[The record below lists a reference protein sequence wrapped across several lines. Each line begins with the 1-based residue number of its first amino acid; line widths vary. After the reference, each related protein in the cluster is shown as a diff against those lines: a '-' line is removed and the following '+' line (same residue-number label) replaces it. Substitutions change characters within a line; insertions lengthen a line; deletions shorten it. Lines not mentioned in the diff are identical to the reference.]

1 MDGGCSVQIK
11 SALTFPLPWAWL
23 DPGRSGALSLLPV
36 GLQCNI
42 RITTQNCQATGVTM
56 FHSSL
61 RCSVASVCLL
71 LSTSVLAQDE
81 LAARQQAAATVADG
95 FLQQLQTDLQTELA
109 NGPAEAATICRDI
122 APLLASQLSRLN
134 GWQVTRVG
142 TRVRN
147 PLLGLPDAWERKV
160 LNEFATRKEQGEDL
174 ATLTH
179 GEVVEFEGR
188 LEYHY
193 MKAIGVQPACLSCH
207 GSPEQI
213 PQGVKDS
220 LAQFYPQDQAVGYA
234 IGDLRGAVSIRQPLE
249 VPLTGE

>member
-1 MDGGCSVQIK
+1 MS
-11 SALTFPLPWAWL
+11 
-23 DPGRSGALSLLPV
+23 RSGFRSAVIVAGLLWS
-36 GLQCNI
+36 GAGQ
-42 RITTQNCQATGVTM
+42 
-56 FHSSL
+56 
-61 RCSVASVCLL
+61 
-71 LSTSVLAQDE
+71 AQDE

-95 FLQQLQTDLQTELA
+95 FLQQLQSELQRELA

-134 GWQVTRVG
+134 GWQVTRIG

-160 LNEFATRKEQGEDL
+160 LNEFATRQDQGEAL

-188 LEYHY
+188 LEYRY
-193 MKAIGVQPACLSCH
+193 MKAIGVQPACLTCH
-207 GSPEQI
+207 GSAEQI

-220 LAQFYPQDQAVGYA
+220 IAQFYPLDQAVGYA

>member
-1 MDGGCSVQIK
+1 MSRLSFRNSVL
-11 SALTFPLPWAWL
+11 AA
-23 DPGRSGALSLLPV
+23 
-36 GLQCNI
+36 
-42 RITTQNCQATGVTM
+42 
-56 FHSSL
+56 
-61 RCSVASVCLL
+61 CLL
-71 LSTSVLAQDE
+71 LPCVAQAQDE
-81 LAARQQAAATVADG
+81 LAARQSAAVTVATG
-95 FLQQLQTDLQTELA
+95 FLQQLQSELQRELA

-160 LNEFATRKEQGEDL
+160 LNEFAARQDQGEDL

-188 LEYHY
+188 LEYRY
-193 MKAIGVQPACLSCH
+193 MKAIGVQPACLTCH
-207 GSPEQI
+207 GSAAQI
-213 PQGVKDS
+213 PQGVQDS
-220 LAQFYPQDQAVGYA
+220 IAQFYPQDQAVGYA

>member
-1 MDGGCSVQIK
+1 MSRPSFRRAVL
-11 SALTFPLPWAWL
+11 AA
-23 DPGRSGALSLLPV
+23 
-36 GLQCNI
+36 
-42 RITTQNCQATGVTM
+42 
-56 FHSSL
+56 
-61 RCSVASVCLL
+61 CLL
-71 LSTSVLAQDE
+71 LPCAAQAQDE
-81 LAARQQAAATVADG
+81 LAARQLAAATVATG

-160 LNEFATRKEQGEDL
+160 LNDFAARKDQGEDL
-174 ATLTH
+174 AILTH

-188 LEYHY
+188 LEYRY
-193 MKAIGVQPACLSCH
+193 MQAIGVQPACLTCH
-207 GSPEQI
+207 GSADQI
-213 PQGVKDS
+213 PQGVQDS
-220 LAQFYPQDQAVGYA
+220 IAQFYPQDQAVGYA

>member
-1 MDGGCSVQIK
+1 MSRLSFRNSVL
-11 SALTFPLPWAWL
+11 AA
-23 DPGRSGALSLLPV
+23 
-36 GLQCNI
+36 
-42 RITTQNCQATGVTM
+42 
-56 FHSSL
+56 
-61 RCSVASVCLL
+61 CLL
-71 LSTSVLAQDE
+71 LPCVAQAQDE
-81 LAARQQAAATVADG
+81 LAARQSAAVTVANG
-95 FLQQLQTDLQTELA
+95 FLQQLQSELQRELA

-122 APLLASQLSRLN
+122 APLLASQLSRRN

-160 LNEFATRKEQGEDL
+160 LNEFAARQDQGEDL

-188 LEYHY
+188 LEYRY
-193 MKAIGVQPACLSCH
+193 MKAIGVQPACLTCH
-207 GSPEQI
+207 GSAAQI
-213 PQGVKDS
+213 PQAVQDS
-220 LAQFYPQDQAVGYA
+220 IAQFYPQDQAVGYA

>member
-1 MDGGCSVQIK
+1 
-11 SALTFPLPWAWL
+11 
-23 DPGRSGALSLLPV
+23 
-36 GLQCNI
+36 
-42 RITTQNCQATGVTM
+42 M

>member
-1 MDGGCSVQIK
+1 MSRPLFR
-11 SALTFPLPWAWL
+11 SA
-23 DPGRSGALSLLPV
+23 V
-36 GLQCNI
+36 
-42 RITTQNCQATGVTM
+42 
-56 FHSSL
+56 
-61 RCSVASVCLL
+61 VAALL
-71 LSTSVLAQDE
+71 LSGAVQAQDE

-95 FLQQLQTDLQTELA
+95 FLQQLQSELQRELA
-109 NGPAEAATICRDI
+109 SGPAEAATICRDI

-160 LNEFATRKEQGEDL
+160 LNEFAARQEQGEAL
-174 ATLTH
+174 ATLTQ

-188 LEYHY
+188 LEYRY
-193 MKAIGVQPACLSCH
+193 MKAIGVQPACITCH
-207 GSPEQI
+207 GSVEQI

-220 LAQFYPQDQAVGYA
+220 IAQFYPQDQAVGYA

>member
-1 MDGGCSVQIK
+1 VL
-11 SALTFPLPWAWL
+11 AA
-23 DPGRSGALSLLPV
+23 
-36 GLQCNI
+36 
-42 RITTQNCQATGVTM
+42 
-56 FHSSL
+56 
-61 RCSVASVCLL
+61 CLL
-71 LSTSVLAQDE
+71 LPCVAQAQDE
-81 LAARQQAAATVADG
+81 LAARQSAAVTVANG
-95 FLQQLQTDLQTELA
+95 FLQQLQSELQRELA

-122 APLLASQLSRLN
+122 APLLASQLSRRN

-160 LNEFATRKEQGEDL
+160 LNEFAARQDQGEDV

-188 LEYHY
+188 LEYRY
-193 MKAIGVQPACLSCH
+193 MKAIGVQPACLTCH
-207 GSPEQI
+207 GPATQI
-213 PQGVKDS
+213 PQAVQDS
-220 LAQFYPQDQAVGYA
+220 IAQFYPQDQAVGYA

>member
-1 MDGGCSVQIK
+1 MSRLSFRNSVL
-11 SALTFPLPWAWL
+11 AAYL
-23 DPGRSGALSLLPV
+23 LLP
-36 GLQCNI
+36 C
-42 RITTQNCQATGVTM
+42 
-56 FHSSL
+56 
-61 RCSVASVCLL
+61 VAQ
-71 LSTSVLAQDE
+71 AQDE
-81 LAARQQAAATVADG
+81 LAARQSAAVTVANG
-95 FLQQLQTDLQTELA
+95 FLQQLQSELQRELA

-122 APLLASQLSRLN
+122 APLLASQLSRRN

-160 LNEFATRKEQGEDL
+160 LNEFAARQDQGEDV

-188 LEYHY
+188 LEYRY
-193 MKAIGVQPACLSCH
+193 MKAIGVQPACLTCH
-207 GSPEQI
+207 GPATQI
-213 PQGVKDS
+213 PQAVQDS
-220 LAQFYPQDQAVGYA
+220 IAQFYPQDQAVGYA

>member
-1 MDGGCSVQIK
+1 MSRPSFRRAVL
-11 SALTFPLPWAWL
+11 AV
-23 DPGRSGALSLLPV
+23 SLLGACTV
-36 GLQCNI
+36 Q
-42 RITTQNCQATGVTM
+42 
-56 FHSSL
+56 
-61 RCSVASVCLL
+61 
-71 LSTSVLAQDE
+71 AQDE
-81 LAARQQAAATVADG
+81 LAARQQAAATVAEG

-109 NGPAEAATICRDI
+109 KGPAEAATICRDI

-160 LNEFATRKEQGEDL
+160 LNDFAARQEQGEDI

-188 LEYHY
+188 LEYRY
-193 MKAIGVQPACLSCH
+193 MKAIGVQPACLACH
-207 GSPEQI
+207 GDEGQI
-213 PQGVKDS
+213 SQGVKDS

-234 IGDLRGAVSIRQPLE
+234 LGDLRGAVSIRQPLE